1 MKKFGRFIAKQR
13 ILVLIIATV
22 LLVPAIYG
30 TINTRINYS
39 ILDYVP
45 AGLDSTEGQK
55 ILSEN
60 FTAAESSM
68 LIVEGMETND
78 ILKLKNK
85 ISNIEN
91 IKDVIWIDD
100 LLNVSIPDDM
110 FPDDIRQVFFSEN
123 STILLINF
131 EYEKISD
138 ETHKAIDDIRKVA
151 GKQSFLSG
159 VTAIVKDTKD
169 LSDRETPFY
178 ILIAVV
184 LSIIVLAMTMKST
197 IIPFIFLVGIG
208 FAVLYNM
215 GTNIFLGEISYITKA
230 IAGVLQLGVTMDYS
244 IFLLHRYD
252 EEREKFS
259 DKTEA
264 MAEAISKTIVSISGS
279 SLTTIAGFL
288 ALCAMQLT
296 LGKDIGIVMAKG
308 VLLGVI
314 CTITVLPALLLIF
327 DKPIHRFSHR
337 TLLPTFEK
345 TASFVTKKYKLFI
358 VIFLIA
364 FIPSIYG
371 KVNTGVYYNLDESLP
386 RDMKSI
392 VATNKLKEQY
402 NMITTH
408 FILISDK
415 LPSYKVKEMV
425 QKMEKVDGIEKV
437 IAADKY
443 VGPEIPEEF
452 IPEDIKQK
460 IESNG
465 YKLILANSKYKAA
478 RAEENAQIEEII
490 SIAKSY
496 DKNAMITGEG
506 PLTKDLIKISETDF
520 KRVSFASI
528 LAIFLIILLI
538 FGSVTIPVILVMSI
552 ELAIFINMGI
562 PFYTG
567 TTIPFIASIVIGC
580 IQLGATVD
588 YAILMTTR
596 FREEL
601 RNGHDKFK
609 AAEIAVK
616 GSARSIV
623 TSALTFF
630 VATFGVSV
638 ISDMEL
644 IKALCFMMS
653 RGAVISMVVIVF
665 VLPSIL
671 LASEKLISV
680 TTRNWKEKEIKK
692 EAVYNS

>member
-13 ILVLIIATV
+13 VLVLIIATV
-22 LLVPAIYG
+22 LLLPAIYG
-30 TINTRINYS
+30 MINTRINYS

-45 AGLDSTEGQK
+45 AGFDSTEGQK

-78 ILKLKNK
+78 ILKLKSK

-100 LLNVSIPDDM
+100 LLNVSVPNEM
-110 FPDDIRQVFFSEN
+110 LPDDIREVLFSEN

-138 ETHKAIDDIRKVA
+138 ETHAAIDEIREVA
-151 GKQSFLSG
+151 GEQCFLSG
-159 VTAIVKDTKD
+159 ITAIVKDTKD
-169 LSDRETPFY
+169 LSDKETPLY

-184 LSIIVLAMTMKST
+184 LSILVLAMTMKST
-197 IIPFIFLVGIG
+197 IIPFVFLVGIG
-208 FAVLYNM
+208 FAVIFNM

-230 IAGVLQLGVTMDYS
+230 LAGVLQLGVTMDYS

-288 ALCAMQLT
+288 ALCVMQLT

-308 VLLGVI
+308 VLFGVI
-314 CTITVLPALLLIF
+314 CTVTVLPALLLVF

-337 TLLPTFEK
+337 TLLPSFEK

-371 KVNTGVYYNLDESLP
+371 KINTGVYYNLDESLP

-402 NMITTH
+402 NMSTTH

-415 LPSYKVKEMV
+415 LSSYKVKEMV
-425 QKMEKVDGIEKV
+425 GKMEKVDGIEKV
-437 IAADKY
+437 IAVDKY
-443 VGPEIPEEF
+443 LGPEIPAEF
-452 IPEDIKQK
+452 IPQDIMEMVQN
-460 IESNG
+460 NG

-478 RAEENAQIEEII
+478 RAEENAQIEEMTN
-490 SIAKSY
+490 IAKNY
-496 DKNAMITGEG
+496 DENAMIAGEG
-506 PLTKDLIKISETDF
+506 PLTKDLIKISESDF

-538 FGSVTIPVILVMSI
+538 FGSATIPVILVMSI

-601 RNGHDKFK
+601 RNGHDKVK

-623 TSALTFF
+623 TSALAFF
-630 VATFGVSV
+630 VATFGVGV

-644 IKALCFMMS
+644 IKSLCLMMS
-653 RGAVISMVVIVF
+653 RGALISMVVIIF
-665 VLPSIL
+665 ILPSLL
-671 LASEKLISV
+671 LAGEKLISV
-680 TTRNWKEKEIKK
+680 TTRNWKNKEAKK

>member
-1 MKKFGRFIAKQR
+1 MKKFGRVIAKHR
-13 ILVLIIATV
+13 ILVLIIATI
-22 LLVPAIYG
+22 LLIPAIYG

-45 AGLDSTEGQK
+45 AGFDSTDGQK

-78 ILKLKNK
+78 ILKLKAK
-85 ISNIEN
+85 LSNIEN

-100 LLNVSIPDDM
+100 LLNVSIPNEVL
-110 FPDDIRQVFFSEN
+110 PDDIREVLFSEN

-151 GKQSFLSG
+151 GKQCFLSG
-159 VTAIVKDTKD
+159 ITAIVKDTKD
-169 LSDRETPFY
+169 LSDKETPLY

-184 LSIIVLAMTMKST
+184 LSIVVLAMTMKST
-197 IIPFIFLVGIG
+197 IIPFVFLVGIG
-208 FAVLYNM
+208 FAVLFNM
-215 GTNIFLGEISYITKA
+215 GTNIFLGQISYITKA
-230 IAGVLQLGVTMDYS
+230 LAGVLQLGVTMDYS

-252 EEREKFS
+252 EEREKYS

-308 VLLGVI
+308 VLFGVI
-314 CTITVLPALLLIF
+314 CTITVLPSLLLIF

-358 VIFLIA
+358 VIFLVA
-364 FIPSIYG
+364 FVPSIYG
-371 KVNTGVYYNLDESLP
+371 KINASVYYNLDESLP
-386 RDMKSI
+386 KDMKSI

-402 NMITTH
+402 NMSTTH
-408 FILISDK
+408 FILVSDQ
-415 LPSYKVKEMV
+415 LSSYKVKEMV
-425 QKMEKVDGIEKV
+425 KEMEEVDGIEKV
-437 IAADKY
+437 IAVDKY
-443 VGPEIPEEF
+443 LGPEIPAEF
-452 IPEDIKQK
+452 IPQDIMSMVQN
-460 IESNG
+460 NG
-465 YKLILANSKYKAA
+465 YKLMIANSKYKAA
-478 RAEENAQIEEII
+478 RAEENAQIEEMTN
-490 SIAKSY
+490 IAKRY
-496 DKNAMITGEG
+496 DENAMIAGEG
-506 PLTKDLIKISETDF
+506 PLTKDLIKISESDF

-528 LAIFLIILLI
+528 LAIFLIILVI
-538 FGSVTIPVILVMSI
+538 FGSITIPIILVMSI

-567 TTIPFIASIVIGC
+567 TEIPFIASIVIGC

-596 FREEL
+596 FREEI
-601 RNGHDKFK
+601 RNGHDKVK

-623 TSALTFF
+623 TSALAFF
-630 VATFGVSV
+630 VATFGVGV

-644 IKALCFMMS
+644 IKSLCLMMS
-653 RGAVISMVVIVF
+653 RGAIISMIVIIF
-665 VLPSIL
+665 VLPSLL
-671 LASEKLISV
+671 LAGEKIISV
-680 TTRNWKEKEIKK
+680 TTRNWKDKEVEK